1 LRYDYDARV
10 SCGAHFYKYTLW
22 EDKKGGYENT
32 YNLGISGFCAVNN
45 KGLCIDYIDIGDF
58 LKG

>member
-1 LRYDYDARV
+1 MMPVV

-22 EDKKGGYENT
+22 EDKKGGYGNT